1 MMVVV
6 FSLSAS
12 PMRVEGIAP
21 IAYRKFLN
29 FSKSRDS
36 CSGDRKRD
44 FIEFYQVQNLNFVL

>member
-1 MMVVV
+1 
-6 FSLSAS
+6 
-12 PMRVEGIAP
+12 MRVEGIAP

-29 FSKSRDS
+29 FSKSRDF